1 MNLVSVVIPV
11 FNVEKYVR
19 ECVISFLNQ
28 SFKEFELIFVDDA
41 SSDKTVEIIKTF
53 DDERIRI
60 FSIEKSSAAN
70 ARNFGLSKAKGKWD
84 VFFDGD
90 DFCNN
95 KFLEKMYAKA
105 EKFDCDMVICASA
118 EYIEKKQK
126 ISRHRSAH
134 TLKSIDDKYQNSAN
148 SLHEINNN
156 SLLEFVEPWN
166 KIYKK
171 EFLLQNDIKF
181 PSILCAEDTPF
192 SYKALLCA
200 KKISFIKDELVFIRR
215 RKSSLSFS
223 THKNWINYFYAYNEA
238 DKIVFKYKYFDDIK
252 EAYCDRKINT
262 FSYFYK
268 KAGILNK
275 IPYLMKAFKVIN
287 DVNKTINKNKYS
299 FLDIIF

>member
-1 MNLVSVVIPV
+1 MSLVSVVIPV

-28 SFKEFELIFVDDA
+28 SFKDFELIFVDDA
-41 SSDKTVEIIKTF
+41 SSDKTVDIIKSF

-70 ARNFGLSKAKGKWD
+70 ARNFGLSKTNGKWII
-84 VFFDGD
+84 FFDGD

-95 KFLEKMYAKA
+95 KFLEKMHNKA
-105 EKFDCDMVICASA
+105 EEFDCDMVICASA
-118 EYIEKKQK
+118 EYIEKKKK
-126 ISRHRSAH
+126 ISRHRIAH
-134 TLKSIDDKYQNSAN
+134 TLKNIDDKYQNSAN
-148 SLHEINNN
+148 SLHEISNN

-171 EFLLQNDIKF
+171 EFLIENNIKF
-181 PSILCAEDTPF
+181 PPVLCAEDTPF

-200 KKISFIKDELVFIRR
+200 KKISFVKEELVFIRR

-223 THKNWINYFYAYNEA
+223 TNKNWINYFYAYEES
-238 DKIVFKYKYFDDIK
+238 DKIVFEYPHFDEIK
-252 EAYCDRKINT
+252 EAYFERKIDT

-275 IPYLMKAFKVIN
+275 IPYLIKTFKVIN
-287 DVNKTINKNKYS
+287 NANETIGKNKYS
-299 FLDIIF
+299 LFSIIF